1 MPPCKI
7 LLTHTNSCDCGIIQK
22 LPRWS
27 KNYLTGIS
35 AMDAKS
41 FSEDTLDTD
50 PDGPANPGINEDI
63 QSTRPKADDLIV
75 TGIGASAGGL
85 EAL

>member
-1 MPPCKI
+1 
-7 LLTHTNSCDCGIIQK
+7 
-22 LPRWS
+22 
-27 KNYLTGIS
+27 
-35 AMDAKS
+35 MDAKS